1 MRQSKGQIG
10 ARYVF
15 LIIGAFLILS
25 PLYITIITPFKT
37 PMENA
42 KSFFTFPRTFYT
54 ENFTT
59 ILTSPRYYRALL
71 NTIYVTVFTL
81 VGSVMVMPMMSY
93 AIARSMKHR
102 RLYRIIYYYILLGIF
117 IPFQV
122 KMMPLAK
129 LMFSLKLLNP
139 TGLAILAIGASACE
153 ATFLYVGYFSSIP
166 AEIEEA
172 AHIDGASTR
181 KTFTAIIIPL
191 ITPMISTIMIKDGLW
206 MWNDFMMPL
215 IVLNRSWKHWTLT
228 LFQYNFKTEYTTDYG
243 LSFATLVLS
252 ILPIMIFYTFMQK
265 HIISGLT
272 SGSVKN

>member
-1 MRQSKGQIG
+1 MKQSKLTMTGKYILLGLG
-10 ARYVF
+10 A
-15 LIIGAFLILS
+15 LLILS

-37 PMENA
+37 PMENSV
-42 KSFFTFPRTFYT
+42 SFFSFPRTLYLD
-54 ENFTT
+54 NFKT
-59 ILTSPRYYRALL
+59 ILSSPRYYQALL

-81 VGSVMVMPMMSY
+81 IGSVLVMPMMSY
-93 AIARSMKHR
+93 AISRSMHTHR
-102 RLYRIIYYYILLGIF
+102 FYRFVYYFILMGIF

-129 LMFSLKLLNP
+129 LMSSLRLLSP
-139 TGLAILAIGASACE
+139 TGLILLAIGSAACE
-153 ATFLYVGYFSSIP
+153 STFLYVGYFSSIP
-166 AEIEEA
+166 KDIEEA
-172 AHIDGASTR
+172 AYIDGASTR
-181 KTFTAIIIPL
+181 KTFSAIILPL

-215 IVLNRSWKHWTLT
+215 IVLNRTWRYWTLT

-265 HIISGLT
+265 KIISGLT
-272 SGSVKN
+272 SGAVKT